1 MAAVVVVAEAE
12 GRVVDTDLSMQTPAR
27 PSRHSRQGQALIEMA
42 ICMVAIL
49 LVLGF
54 LFQVGLTGHAHTRTM
69 MQATEEATE
78 ASIRD
83 SYTVDFL
90 GSPEY
95 IHEVVTGDDGA
106 RYSADDDFSAESAG
120 PFYGNIVAQSD
131 PERLQQFAGPNRLS
145 SLYGAGNTVAEFEM
159 VRGHDDTDVRV
170 LPVVRGIMYNGSSIE
185 VESEVYMPW
194 LKGMY

>member
-1 MAAVVVVAEAE
+1 MVVAAVEE
-12 GRVVDTDLSMQTPAR
+12 RVMGTSFEMSASPNHIVRRD
-27 PSRHSRQGQALIEMA
+27 GQALIEMA
-42 ICMVAIL
+42 ICMIAVL

-54 LFQVGLTGHAHTRTM
+54 LFQVGLTGHEHSRTM
-69 MQATEEATE
+69 MEATEEATA

-83 SYTVDFL
+83 SYTVDLL

-106 RYSADDDFSAESAG
+106 RYSADDDYTGESSALL
-120 PFYGNIVAQSD
+120 YGNIVSQAD

-145 SLYGAGNTVAEFEM
+145 TLYGAGNTVGEFDM
-159 VRGHDDTDVRV
+159 VRGYDATDVRV
-170 LPVVRGIMYNGSSIE
+170 LPVVRGIMYDGDSIE